1 MPAGER
7 TLEEEGRQGMKWLKS
22 TGCVSFEIRDSVAR
36 ITLNRPDKRNA
47 LSALTLKELNQA
59 LLEADDRKD
68 ANVILLS
75 GAGKDFCAGYDL
87 SDSYGGAADKATE
100 YDPAD
105 YRTRAGT
112 IDDDI
117 WNLERQQELTAVML
131 DLHKPIVAKVQGNCL
146 AGGTDLAFSCD
157 IVLAADDAKIGFPA
171 ARANGTPPTN
181 LWFYHCGPQW
191 TKRMLFTGDTI
202 SGIDAARIGLV
213 LEAYPADE
221 IDFQAD
227 EMVRRIGSVDAEI
240 LATHKRVVNA
250 QMELAGA
257 KQSMRYAAELDAR
270 AHLSQGPRRSQFRK
284 DMAEKSLKEALT
296 NRDAPFGK
304 GRIELRA
311 RRPGTE

>member
-1 MPAGER
+1 
-7 TLEEEGRQGMKWLKS
+7 MKWLKS
-22 TGCVSFEIRDSVAR
+22 TGNLEFEVRDNVAR
-36 ITLNRPDKRNA
+36 ITLNRPEKRNA
-47 LSALTLKELNQA
+47 LSGATLKELNQA
-59 LLEADDRKD
+59 LLEADDRRD

-75 GAGKDFCAGYDL
+75 GAGRDFCAGYDL
-87 SDSYGGAADKATE
+87 TDSYGGEQVSASE
-100 YDPAD
+100 YDPDA
-105 YRTRAGT
+105 YRTRAST

-117 WNLERQQELTAVML
+117 WNLERQQDLTSIML
-131 DLHKPIVAKVQGNCL
+131 DLHKPLVAKVQGNCL

-157 IVLAADDAKIGFPA
+157 IVLAADNAKIGFPA

-221 IDFQAD
+221 LDAQAD

-240 LATHKRVVNA
+240 LATHKRIVNA

-257 KQSMRYAAELDAR
+257 RQSLRYAAELDAR
-270 AHLSQGPRRSQFRK
+270 AHLSQGPRRAQFRR
-284 DMAEKSLKEALT
+284 DMAEKGLKEALA
-296 NRDAPFGK
+296 NRDAPFGR
-304 GRIELRA
+304 GRVELRA
-311 RRPGTE
+311 RLPAPD

>member
-1 MPAGER
+1 MS
-7 TLEEEGRQGMKWLKS
+7 MKWLKS
-22 TGCVSFEIRDSVAR
+22 TGNLEFEVRDNVAR
-36 ITLNRPDKRNA
+36 ITLNRPEKRNA
-47 LSALTLKELNQA
+47 LSGATLKELNQA
-59 LLEADDRKD
+59 LLEADDRRD

-75 GAGKDFCAGYDL
+75 GAGRDFCAGYDL
-87 SDSYGGAADKATE
+87 TDSYGGEQVSASE
-100 YDPAD
+100 YDPDA
-105 YRTRAGT
+105 YRTRAST

-117 WNLERQQELTAVML
+117 WNLERQQDLTSIML
-131 DLHKPIVAKVQGNCL
+131 DLHKPLVAKVQGNCL

-157 IVLAADDAKIGFPA
+157 IVLAADNAKIGFPA

-221 IDFQAD
+221 LDAQAD

-240 LATHKRVVNA
+240 LATHKRIVNA

-257 KQSMRYAAELDAR
+257 RQSLRYAAELDAR
-270 AHLSQGPRRSQFRK
+270 AHLSQGPRRAQFRR
-284 DMAEKSLKEALT
+284 DMAEKGLKEALA
-296 NRDAPFGK
+296 NRDAPFGR
-304 GRIELRA
+304 GRVELRA
-311 RRPGTE
+311 RLPAPD

>member
-1 MPAGER
+1 M
-7 TLEEEGRQGMKWLKS
+7 GMKWLKS
-22 TGCVSFEIRDSVAR
+22 TDCISFAVRDNVAR
-36 ITLNRPDKRNA
+36 ITLNRPEKRNA
-47 LSALTLKELNQA
+47 LSGQTLKELHQA
-59 LLEADDRKD
+59 LLEADDRRD
-68 ANVILLS
+68 ANVIMLS
-75 GAGKDFCAGYDL
+75 GEGRDFCAGYDL
-87 SDSYGGAADKATE
+87 TDSYGGAADAATE

-105 YRTRAGT
+105 YRSRAGT

-117 WNLERQQELTAVML
+117 WNLERQQELTSIML

-213 LEAYPADE
+213 LEAYPAAE
-221 IDFQAD
+221 LDFEAD

-257 KQSMRYAAELDAR
+257 KQSLRYAAELDAR
-270 AHLSQGPRRSQFRK
+270 AHLSTGPRRSQFRK
-284 DMAEKSLKEALT
+284 DMAEKGLKEALT

-304 GRIELRA
+304 GWIELRA
-311 RRPGTE
+311 RRPQSE